1 MVTISLVV
9 GWLLELVPVETC
21 DILSLKNRRHIIISA
36 RNTVE
41 MLSNTSPGTVSARLA
56 QLVSRNNV
64 RHVPT
69 IPTIPCVPFVAFADR
84 RALNITIPSLISVLA
99 TNRGYKYDRKIAWKI
114 SRVL

>member
-9 GWLLELVPVETC
+9 GWLLELVPETC

-69 IPTIPCVPFVAFADR
+69 IPCVPFVAFADR

-114 SRVL
+114 SRVRYK